1 VPANTP
7 IELQILDAEGM
18 ALRSCGWIWAKNRE
32 PRGCIGCHE
41 DRELTPE
48 NRLVDA
54 MNRSSVSLTLP
65 PERRRSVDF
74 RRDVMRI
81 LAAKCA
87 PCHGERGETPI
98 HLSGEL
104 TLVRGPNGNAHFNRD
119 YESLL
124 APSEGG
130 RSETPWGKYVHPGR
144 ARTSPLI
151 WNLFG
156 RNTSRRWD
164 TIEIE
169 RPVKRM
175 PPAGA
180 QPLSDEEKRTL
191 VEWIDLGALWDG
203 IPGRGDNRT
212 GEN

>member
-1 VPANTP
+1 
-7 IELQILDAEGM
+7 
-18 ALRSCGWIWAKNRE
+18 LRSCGWIWAKNRE

-41 DRELTPE
+41 DRELVPE
-48 NRLVDA
+48 NWFVEA
-54 MNRSSVSLTLP
+54 MHGPSVSLTLP

-74 RRDVMRI
+74 RRDVMPI
-81 LAAKCA
+81 IAGKCA
-87 PCHGERGETPI
+87 PCHGQRGETPL

-104 TLVRGPNGNAHFNRD
+104 TLVPGPEGKPHFNRD

-130 RSETPWGKYVHPGR
+130 RSGAPWGKYVHPGR
-144 ARTSPLI
+144 ARTSPLV

-156 RNTSRRWD
+156 RNTSRPWD
-164 TIEIE
+164 AVDARGPI
-169 RPVKRM
+169 KRM

-180 QPLSDEEKRTL
+180 EPLSEDEKRAL

-203 IPGRGDNRT
+203 IPAKGNNGT